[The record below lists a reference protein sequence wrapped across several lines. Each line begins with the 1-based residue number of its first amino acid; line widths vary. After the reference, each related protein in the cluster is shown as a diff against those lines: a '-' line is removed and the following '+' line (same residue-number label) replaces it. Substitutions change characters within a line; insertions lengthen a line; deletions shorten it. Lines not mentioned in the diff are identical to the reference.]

1 MTHDIGASLLDGL
14 QRLLADIAT
23 PAALRGVER
32 DPTAAAAM
40 WAQIE
45 ASGFADAMVPEA
57 AGGAGLS
64 LSQALPLFVEEGRRA
79 LPVPLAH
86 TMLVRAALSAQGLAV
101 PQGAIT
107 IAPTTLLSADGS
119 ASCTRTPYAA
129 VAPWVVAS
137 TPGGWRLL
145 PTAAARSTTSG
156 VKGSHRA
163 DLQWPRDAVDAEQ
176 LMGSAA
182 WPDAGAAVTAALLAG
197 TLQTVLQATLDFA
210 NQRVQFGRS
219 IGKFQA
225 IQHQLAVMAEHVQ
238 AAHMAAAIGCA
249 AESPWPEPLR
259 AAAAKA
265 RCSEAAALV
274 ASIAHAVHGAIGVTA
289 EFDLQLF
296 TRRLH
301 EGRADF
307 GAESHW
313 HGVLGRALLAAPE
326 AATLPFMHRHL
337 MP

>member
-1 MTHDIGASLLDGL
+1 MTHDIDASLLDGL

-32 DPTAAAAM
+32 DPAAAAAM
-40 WAQIE
+40 WAQLE

-57 AGGAGLS
+57 AGGAGLT
-64 LSQALPLFVEEGRRA
+64 LAQAFPLFVEMGRRA
-79 LPVPLAH
+79 LPVPLAY
-86 TMLVRAALSAQGLAV
+86 TMLVRAALSAQQLAV

-107 IAPTTLLSADGS
+107 IAPTTLPAADGS
-119 ASCTRTPYAA
+119 LSCTRTPYAA
-129 VAPWVVAS
+129 VAAWVVAS
-137 TPGGWRLL
+137 TSAGWSLL
-145 PTAAARSTTSG
+145 PTERARLTPSG
-156 VKGSHRA
+156 IRGSQRA
-163 DLQWPRDAVDAEQ
+163 DLH
-176 LMGSAA
+176 
-182 WPDAGAAVTAALLAG
+182 WPDAAGTAPAVGTAPWQDAGAVLTSALLAG
-197 TLQTVLQATLDFA
+197 ALQHVLQATLDFA
-210 NQRVQFGRS
+210 NQRMQFGRS

-225 IQHQLAVMAEHVQ
+225 VQHQLAVMAEHVQ
-238 AAHMAAAIGCA
+238 AANMAAAIGCA
-249 AESPWPEPLR
+249 ADGPWPEPLR

-265 RCSEAAALV
+265 RCSEASALV
-274 ASIAHAVHGAIGVTA
+274 AAIAHAVHGAIGVTA